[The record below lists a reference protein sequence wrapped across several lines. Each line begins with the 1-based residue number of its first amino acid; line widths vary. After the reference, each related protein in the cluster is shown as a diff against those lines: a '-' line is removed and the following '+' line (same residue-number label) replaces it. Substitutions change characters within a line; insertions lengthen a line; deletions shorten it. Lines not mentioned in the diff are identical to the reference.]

1 MITLNSKT
9 MKTRNILTAISVLM
23 LALACVKEE
32 HQPEVSEKDNFI
44 KVNLFVPEIEV
55 KASSAPVFYAHI
67 PSQLQDGNVN
77 PIAETVTN
85 RNDGSKYYN
94 LPIGTSAVAFTN
106 LYDNTGAI
114 DISADEVGNMW
125 YSVDTEATKG
135 SYFFSDE
142 ILAGY
147 VSDVVPGTSEP
158 YEVQIKRLS
167 SKMTT
172 YLRVKD
178 ENGKDMDHVYIIKAV
193 SVEYSGIGGSA
204 SVLSDGTVS
213 ASGSHKQKVDMTYP
227 SWSYYSHESNFIPTS
242 EVPEVKVVITRES
255 GMIQSY
261 TASLGKVLEP
271 NHHYTINLSV
281 TNVNG
286 GASFK
291 LDEPEVIVS
300 SPITPEVTEGE
311 FFSTET
317 ELTIGGEAGNE
328 LLLDISTILPYE
340 WTFEF
345 DEISENYFTG
355 EIVDGKL
362 KLVTKEGNMGDIRYG
377 NVILKSSV
385 GNYTKVLSIRQ
396 MSAIKDEIIMTRVGS
411 RTSTSIYITGENITV
426 QDPDDS
432 SPRFF
437 KVANAEQVTIT
448 GLGDGK
454 TVTVKGD
461 IIKELICTWY
471 KHTSGSISYEYHNG
485 YYYSLSA
492 DYDDEFLYE
501 FNNCR
506 HLETFIGKPMND
518 KLDFK
523 AMPQLKKVALG
534 DRSAFTSISFAEG
547 QGLESFTAY
556 RCPNVM
562 QLSLRNCVETLSN
575 VTIYDCDNVAGVNF
589 TDFKSLSSINLD
601 ECNNM
606 GAIVLNGCS
615 SLERFSVSRNSATTL
630 EVKDCSSLKSVYVG
644 ENVALAKFLHEG
656 SDAIEIVEG
665 YRSGSSWYSTID
677 NLDLTGKKSLKSVS
691 DLIVHTL
698 IVEGCSN
705 LTVLDHLISIKTLDM
720 SNCTSIDKVWLDFWS
735 SSQESYKFD
744 NCPKLEDVYFEDIT
758 NACDFSP
765 LTALRKLHLEN
776 ITGTGFTSLD
786 FSANT
791 QLEDVRIDSDNGRNC
806 KLNLITLPNSVKTF
820 YMNGIY
826 SMYSLDLSNHTNLK
840 SIEIRQSDYIN
851 NLNVSGCS
859 SLETLE
865 LYALFGDR
873 NSPGFLNL
881 SACSSLISIN
891 QNIQSIYLPYLNGV
905 DLSGCSSLEYMN
917 INDAD
922 ITNLDL
928 SDCEKVTYLDIRN
941 NNMSAEALNYMF
953 GTLPDWSVNY
963 GETLG
968 VYKITGNPGASSCN
982 TEIAYVKNWNQV
994 K

>member
-1 MITLNSKT
+1 MKMKYIFAAVSLLFMTLS
-9 MKTRNILTAISVLM
+9 
-23 LALACVKEE
+23 CVKEE
-32 HQPEVSEKDNFI
+32 QAAESNDNNGFL
-44 KVNLFVPEIEV
+44 KVRLSVPEIEV
-55 KASSAPVFYAHI
+55 KASSSTPKFYAYI
-67 PSQLQDGNVN
+67 PSQVQAGTLD
-77 PIAETVTN
+77 PIKESVLDKDDDAV
-85 RNDGSKYYN
+85 YYD
-94 LPIGTSAVAFTN
+94 LPEG
-106 LYDNTGAI
+106 
-114 DISADEVGNMW
+114 ADEVVFSTLYGASKEKVDVGADEEGNVW
-125 YSVDTEATKG
+125 FTIDTEANGG
-135 SYFFSDE
+135 SYLVEDE

-147 VSDVVPGTSEP
+147 VGDVVVGTSDP
-158 YEVQIKRLS
+158 YDVSIKRLS
-167 SKMTT
+167 SQMTVNFE
-172 YLRVKD
+172 VKD
-178 ENGKDMDHVYIIKAV
+178 TTGKEISNYYVIQ
-193 SVEYSGIGGSA
+193 SVKVGFSGLGDSA
-204 SVLSDGTVS
+204 SVLKDGTV
-213 ASGSHKQKVDMTYP
+213 ATSGNQQEEFSLTMKSDYLYTTTTPKV
-227 SWSYYSHESNFIPTS
+227 FIPS
-242 EVPEVKVVITRES
+242 QEIPAITVSIKRKS
-255 GMIQSY
+255 GIEQSY
-261 TASLGKVLEP
+261 TKSLGQKLDP
-271 NHHYTINLSV
+271 NRHYTINLSV
-281 TNVNG
+281 VNING

-291 LDEPEVIVS
+291 VEEPTVTVS
-300 SPITPEVTEGE
+300 TPVTPETAEKE
-311 FFSTET
+311 FFSVAT
-317 ELTIGGEAGNE
+317 ELTIGGEAGSE
-328 LLLDISTILPYE
+328 LLLDISTVIPYE

-385 GNYTKVLSIRQ
+385 GNYTKVLNIRQ
-396 MSAIKDEIIMTRVGS
+396 MSAIKDEIIMTRTNS
-411 RTSTSIYITGENITV
+411 RTSAHVYITGENITV
-426 QDPDDS
+426 QDPDDG
-432 SPRFF
+432 SPRFY
-437 KVANAEQVTIT
+437 KTANAELVNLT
-448 GLGDGK
+448 GLGTGK
-454 TVTVKGD
+454 SVIIKGD
-461 IIKELICTWY
+461 IIKELMTVWTRS
-471 KHTSGSISYEYHNG
+471 TSSSTNYEYHNG

-492 DYDDEFLYE
+492 DDDDEFSYE
-501 FNNCR
+501 FKNCR

-523 AMPQLKKVALG
+523 DMPQLKKVALG
-534 DRSAFTSISFAEG
+534 AKSAFTSISFAEG
-547 QGLESFTAY
+547 QGLELFTAY
-556 RCPNVM
+556 KCPNVL
-562 QLSLRNCVETLSN
+562 QLSLRNCAATLSK
-575 VTIYDCDNVAGVNF
+575 VKIYDCDNVAGVNF

-615 SLERFSVSRNSATTL
+615 SLESFSVSRNSATTL

-656 SDAIEIVEG
+656 SDAIEIVDG

-705 LTVLDHLISIKTLDM
+705 LTTLDQLISIKTLDM
-720 SNCTSIDKVWLDFWS
+720 SNCTSLEKVTLDFWS

-765 LTALRKLHLEN
+765 LTALRKVHLEN

-791 QLEDVRIDSDNGRNC
+791 QLEDVRIDSDNSSNC

-820 YMNGIY
+820 YMYGIY

-865 LYALFGDR
+865 LYALFRSR

-881 SACSSLISIN
+881 SGCSSLISIN
-891 QNIQSIYLPYLNGV
+891 QNIQNIYLTYLNGV

-928 SDCEKVTYLDIRN
+928 SDCEKVTYLDVRD
-941 NNMSAEALNYMF
+941 NNMSAEALNDMF

-968 VYKITGNPGASSCN
+968 VYKITGNPGASSCD